1 MYVPFVSIEVIFGET
16 TSKSADYGIRVENLW
31 IKKSLVPFM
40 VILGQRVPLQHSNYE
55 KKKQN
60 KSDLILFKFTHN

>member
-1 MYVPFVSIEVIFGET
+1 MYVPFVSIGVIFGET
-16 TSKSADYGIRVENLW
+16 TSKGADYGIKVEILW

-55 KKKQN
+55 KKN
-60 KSDLILFKFTHN
+60 KTNQI